1 LSADKS
7 IFISINY
14 LHKFLNLSLINLCL
28 CILTKN
34 FSKSLNFFSG
44 NKTTTININFVKNLI
59 EFSLQLSFKCI
70 LSLFINIIRNLL
82 FMKCL
87 LSSWCQIWY
96 SFITFIFLIIFF
108 CIINFSRYTCSF
120 LSNFFSIFRI
130 VC

>member
-1 LSADKS
+1 MQAFQNQFSDFYKNLDMN
-7 IFISINY
+7 NY
-14 LHKFLNLSLINLCL
+14 TKMWQDSLKF
-28 CILTKN
+28 
-34 FSKSLNFFSG
+34 FGG
-44 NKTTTININFVKNLI
+44 NKTTTINISFVKNLI
-59 EFSLQLSFKCI
+59 KYSLQLSFKCI

-87 LSSWCQIWY
+87 LSSWCRIWY

-120 LSNFFSIFRI
+120 LGNFFSIFRI

>member
-14 LHKFLNLSLINLCL
+14 LHQLLNLSLINLCL
-28 CILTKN
+28 CIL
-34 FSKSLNFFSG
+34 SKLLSNSLKFFGG
-44 NKTTTININFVKNLI
+44 NKTTTINISFVKNLI
-59 EFSLQLSFKCI
+59 KYSLQLSFKCI

-87 LSSWCQIWY
+87 LSSWCRIWY

-120 LSNFFSIFRI
+120 LGNFFSIFRI